1 MTDATTETGP
11 VPADRR
17 LIEGYLAGGEPEF
30 REVDGWIL
38 REIDGRY
45 ASLAADR
52 EDLCQQVHEKLIVN
66 LRSGRF
72 RHGSTLRTYVTS
84 VVHHTCIDAL
94 RRRYLH
100 RFEEM
105 AEEVPSGWGNPYG
118 AAEDRDRVRLLYR
131 VLRLSPA
138 ICRRLW
144 RMIFLEE
151 LPYREIGRRLGVPTG
166 TVKSRVFA
174 CRQKALA
181 IARRLQGSAAL

>member
-1 MTDATTETGP
+1 MSDATSDTDR
-11 VPADRR
+11 VPADQR
-17 LIEGYLAGGEPEF
+17 LIEGYLEGGEAEF
-30 REVDGWIL
+30 RELDGWIR

-52 EDLCQQVHEKLIVN
+52 EDLGQQVHEKLIVN

-72 RHGSTLRTYVTS
+72 RHGSSLRTYVIS

-105 AEEVPSGWGNPYG
+105 AEDVPAGWGNPYG

-131 VLRLSPA
+131 VLRLSPE

-151 LPYREIGRRLGVPTG
+151 LPYREIGKRLGVPTG

-181 IARRLQGSAAL
+181 IVRRLRGSAAP